1 MKKGFK
7 LIIGIT
13 LIMSIF
19 VFGYTYYS
27 LYMNKE
33 LSGEKIADGIY
44 LYKLDIGNENHGVKI
59 HDDSI
64 YYWTEAGDK
73 FSFYK
78 MDIYRN
84 KETKIGEF
92 NSNDSYCYFEDD
104 FIECSNDN
112 NKTLYNYKFKKLY
125 EGDIKTVIPYK
136 KDFIKYENNTV
147 YYKDKEYKKVKTD
160 LTGYNFYRYEA
171 FENNIYLFFAGLGEN
186 ESCLLNV
193 MDNKCEDYKYSNV
206 KDYPKGLYFI
216 DKEKIRVLNVE
227 TNELKEYDNP
237 LQDEYLTASALDD
250 NKLYYFVDDYLRI
263 YNLETGKISLLDYR
277 LNAYIDD
284 MYINDNLLYLV
295 LTDKV
300 YVFNL
305 DEITTQEY
313 TKEELE
319 AKLEE
324 MLMSRIEKIKT
335 DYNVEI
341 MIRKDADLKFDVFNE
356 KMEGEREYDAIDDS
370 LDATEEVFALFGKD
384 FFNEFIHGEYK
395 GLRIYLTNNITSNE
409 FSKSGEAFRYYD
421 NYAIIA
427 NSYDYK
433 RTLCHE
439 LMHSLEDAV
448 DAKNKPMLKKW
459 NSYNPK
465 GFKYKI
471 NYNEYDTP
479 YKYTLSYDK
488 GDVYFIDNY
497 SQTNELEDRARVFE
511 NICMNTTNEIM
522 ENEHLLNK
530 AKYLEEEILKYYPML
545 KDTTLFDSI
554 N

>member
-44 LYKLDIGNENHGVKI
+44 LYKLDIGNENHSVKI
-59 HDDSI
+59 HDDDI
-64 YYWTEAGDK
+64 YYWTQVDDK
-73 FSFYK
+73 FNFYK
-78 MDIYRN
+78 MDIYKN

-92 NSNDSYCYFEDD
+92 NLNDYYCYFQDD
-104 FIECSNDN
+104 FIECAGDT
-112 NKTLYNYKFKKLY
+112 KQTLFNYKFKKFY

-171 FENNIYLFFAGLGEN
+171 FENNIYLFFAGLGDD

-216 DKEKIRVLNVE
+216 DKEKIKVLNVE

-263 YNLETGKISLLDYR
+263 YNLETGKINLLDYR

-300 YVFNL
+300 YVVNI

-545 KDTTLFDSI
+545 KETTLFDSI